1 MGSVAN
7 MMIVQLSSANGPLE
21 CQLAVEKCLTFFI
34 KEADSYAVSV
44 EILEN
49 NKGSIGIKSIL
60 LGLEGPRAVEFAK
73 KWDGTH
79 QWQWESTIRPH
90 HRRKNWLFGGRVF
103 GSKAAVEEITTIDP
117 KDLDVTTCRASGAG
131 GQHVNKT
138 DSAVQITHLP
148 TGIRVRVQ
156 SYRSQH
162 QNRQCALELLQ
173 IKMQLNLNADKQNEV
188 FEQRMH
194 HHQIRP
200 NTPVRYFKGNSFQEV
215 FP

>member
-1 MGSVAN
+1 ML
-7 MMIVQLSSANGPLE
+7 IIQLSSANGPLE
-21 CQLAVEKCLTFFI
+21 CQLAVEKCLSFFI
-34 KEADSYAVSV
+34 KEANSHSV
-44 EILEN
+44 NVDILEN
-49 NKGSIGIKSIL
+49 NPGTIGIKSIL
-60 LGLEGPRAVEFAK
+60 LGLEGQNSLEFAK

-79 QWQWESTIRPH
+79 QWQSQSSIRPH

-103 GSKAAVEEITTIDP
+103 SQIAEANEIASIEP
-117 KDLDVTTCRASGAG
+117 KFLSITTCRASGAG

-162 QNRQCALELLQ
+162 QNKQCALALLSA
-173 IKMQLNLNADKQNEV
+173 KLKLNAQADNQAGV
-188 FEQRMH
+188 FQQRMH

-200 NTPVRYFKGNSFQEV
+200 NAPIRYFIGNSFQEV